1 MNMED
6 RILVITNS
14 ILDQGSL
21 PEGKFTSHGPLP
33 VVRDLMDLGINL
45 IPVPNL
51 EKQYE
56 LYEKNQKA
64 KNQGAPVEYEKYLR
78 SRLAPLVS
86 EVMDRVKKGSTF
98 LGILSYAA
106 DETQRVEPETSA
118 IMIELFRLF
127 DRNCMLTPYF
137 EIKEN
142 LSPSEMDLI
151 ISDIAV
157 SLGI

>member
-1 MNMED
+1 MED
-6 RILVITNS
+6 RILVVTSS

-21 PEGKFTSHGPLP
+21 PSDKFTSHGPLP

-45 IPVPNL
+45 ILVPNIQ
-51 EKQYE
+51 KQFE
-56 LYEKNQKA
+56 LYEKHQEA
-64 KNQGAPVEYEKYLR
+64 KNQGTKPDYERYIRTYLT
-78 SRLAPLVS
+78 PLVS

-106 DETQRVEPETSA
+106 DETQRVEPITSP

-142 LSPSEMDLI
+142 LSPQEMDLI